1 MFRIISLRNGV
12 SPILE
17 LKVLGVGE
25 TLMKNKKELKLIR
38 FLKLLFVLLD
48 LIRFPKYF
56 SRFSRMDFDNW
67 QLFALLVLRQKCGRS
82 YDEFCFVWLPALTPV
97 LNFLGLEKIPEP
109 STLRKFG
116 RRLKARWAHLALG
129 SCVHLAFVDEV
140 IAGIDGT
147 GISSR
152 RGCMHYYKRIG
163 QKVKKKDFL
172 KVVGVADMT
181 TQIVTTIKVRKKER
195 HDNVDFASQM
205 RKTRKVIRIKRGLGD
220 RGFDAEKN
228 HIVMEELGAEFIA
241 PLKNKD
247 VPVHRTKG
255 VHRKKLKR
263 YFPKKKYHQ
272 RSKKETIWFVV
283 KDKYGKFVKSIV
295 FHTQKI
301 EILMRFLA
309 YNLDRLI
316 ILGF

>member
-1 MFRIISLRNGV
+1 
-12 SPILE
+12 
-17 LKVLGVGE
+17 
-25 TLMKNKKELKLIR
+25 MKNKKELKLLK
-38 FLKLLFVLLD
+38 FLKLLFCLLN
-48 LIRFPKYF
+48 LIGFPRYF
-56 SRFSRMDFDNW
+56 SRFSRKDFDNW
-67 QLFALLVLRQKCGRS
+67 QLFALLVLWQKSKKSC
-82 YDEFCFVWLPALTPV
+82 DEFCLEWLPALTPV
-97 LNFLGLEKIPEP
+97 LNFLGLKKIPEP

-116 RRLKARWAHLALG
+116 RRLKARWVHLAL
-129 SCVHLAFVDEV
+129 SNCIKLAFVDEV

-147 GISSR
+147 GMSSR

-163 QKVKKKDFL
+163 QKIKKKDFL
-172 KVVGVADMT
+172 KVVGVSDMV
-181 TQIVTTIKVRKKER
+181 TQLATAIKVRKKER
-195 HDNVDFASQM
+195 HDNIDFASQM
-205 RKTRKVIRIKRGLGD
+205 RKTRKVIKIKRGLGD

-228 HIVMEELGAEFIA
+228 HVVMEELRAEFIA
-241 PLKNKD
+241 PPKNKE

-255 VHRKKLKR
+255 AHRKKLKR

-283 KDKYGKFVKSIV
+283 KDKYGRIVRSVV
-295 FHTQKI
+295 FHMQKI

>member
-1 MFRIISLRNGV
+1 
-12 SPILE
+12 
-17 LKVLGVGE
+17 
-25 TLMKNKKELKLIR
+25 MKNKKELKLIR
-38 FLKLLFVLLD
+38 FLKLLFSLLD
-48 LIRFPKYF
+48 LIGFPKYF
-56 SRFSRMDFDNW
+56 SRFSRKDFDNW

-82 YDEFCFVWLPALTPV
+82 YDEFCFEWLPALTPV
-97 LNFLGLEKIPEP
+97 VKFLRLKSIPDP

-116 RRLKARWAHLALG
+116 RRLKARWAHLALSG
-129 SCVHLAFVDEV
+129 CIKLTFVDEV
-140 IAGIDGT
+140 IAGVDGT
-147 GISSR
+147 GMSSR
-152 RGCMHYYKRIG
+152 RGCMHYYRRIG

-172 KVVGVADMT
+172 KIVGVSDMM
-181 TQIVTTIKVRKKER
+181 TQLATAIKIRKKER

-205 RKTRKVIRIKRGLGD
+205 RKTRKVVKIKRGIGD

-228 HIVMEELGAEFIA
+228 HEVMESLGAEFIA
-241 PLKNKD
+241 PLRNKN

-255 VHRKKLKR
+255 EHRKKLKR

-272 RSKKETIWFVV
+272 RSKKETVWSVV
-283 KDKYGKFVKSIV
+283 KDKYGKVIRSVV

>member
-1 MFRIISLRNGV
+1 
-12 SPILE
+12 
-17 LKVLGVGE
+17 
-25 TLMKNKKELKLIR
+25 MKNKKELKLMR
-38 FLKLLFVLLD
+38 FLKLLFALLD
-48 LIRFPKYF
+48 LVGFPKYF
-56 SRFSRMDFDNW
+56 SCFSRKDFDNW
-67 QLFALLVLRQKCGRS
+67 QLFALLVLWQKSKKS
-82 YDEFCFVWLPALTPV
+82 YDEFCLEWLPALTPV
-97 LNFLGLEKIPEP
+97 LKYLRLKKVPDP
-109 STLRKFG
+109 STIRKFG
-116 RRLKARWAHLALG
+116 KRLKAKWAHLAL
-129 SCVHLAFVDEV
+129 SNCIKLTFVDDA

-147 GISSR
+147 GMSTR
-152 RGCMHYYKRIG
+152 RGCQHYYKRIG
-163 QKVKKKDFL
+163 QKIKKKDFL
-172 KVVGVADMT
+172 KIVGVADMT
-181 TQIVTTIKVRKKER
+181 TQLVTAIKIRKKGR

-205 RKTRKVIRIKRGLGD
+205 RKTKRVVRIKRGLGD

-228 HIVMEELGAEFIA
+228 HVVMEELGAEFIA

-283 KDKYGKFVKSIV
+283 KDKYGKIVKSVV
-295 FHTQKI
+295 FHMQKI
-301 EILMRFLA
+301 EIMMRFIA